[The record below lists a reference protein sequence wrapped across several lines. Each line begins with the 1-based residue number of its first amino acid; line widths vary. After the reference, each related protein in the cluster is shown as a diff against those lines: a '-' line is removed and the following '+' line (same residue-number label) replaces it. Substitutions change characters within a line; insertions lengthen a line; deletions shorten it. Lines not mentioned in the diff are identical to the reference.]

1 MIKVNKGDVQISGN
15 GLQVSSEFSMLV
27 HSLLKMK
34 MESGMPEEIAKDV
47 IKDAFETGLK
57 SEEEIHKESE
67 AIKSEIHM
75 YAPEISKAVAELT
88 NAILGGKFDDDN

>member
-34 MESGMPEEIAKDV
+34 MESGAPEKIAKDMLRYY
-47 IKDAFETGLK
+47 FEIGLK
-57 SEEEIHKESE
+57 SEEEIHKEAE
-67 AIKSEIHM
+67 AIKSEIHINS
-75 YAPEISKAVAELT
+75 PKISKAVADLA